1 MPRTSGQASLF
12 ERLEPDAP
20 PRRVRSRQDAAAARI
35 HAIKRH
41 LELILNSRRGC
52 SMSTPGLGLRDFN
65 DAAIGSADLLLR
77 VSQDIRQSV
86 AQFEP
91 RVRVLAVRARPDAS
105 RPLDL
110 TFRLDCLVPL
120 ANAEEQ
126 VEIDLI
132 IHRPDRHAQI
142 V

>member
-20 PRRVRSRQDAAAARI
+20 PRRVGSRQETAAARV

-52 SMSTPGLGLRDFN
+52 SLSTPELGLRDFN
-65 DAAIGSADLLLR
+65 DAAIGSDDLLLR

-91 RVRVLAVRARPDAS
+91 RVRVMAVRACPDAS

-110 TFRLDCLVPL
+110 TFRLDCMVPL
-120 ANAEEQ
+120 ANAEEL

-132 IHRPDRHAQI
+132 IHRPDRRAQI
-142 V
+142 L

>member
-1 MPRTSGQASLF
+1 MPRSSGQGSLF

-35 HAIKRH
+35 RAIKRH

-52 SMSTPGLGLRDFN
+52 SISSPGLGLLDFN
-65 DAAIGSADLLLR
+65 DAATGSADLLLR
-77 VSQDIRQSV
+77 ISQDIRQSV
-86 AQFEP
+86 AEFEP
-91 RVRVLAVRARPDAS
+91 RVRVLAVHARPDGA

-132 IHRPDRHAQI
+132 IHRPDRYARI

>member
-1 MPRTSGQASLF
+1 MPRTTGQASLF
-12 ERLEPDAP
+12 ERLTPDAP

-35 HAIKRH
+35 LAIKHH
-41 LELILNSRRGC
+41 LELILNSRQGC
-52 SMSTPGLGLRDFN
+52 SLSTPGLGLRDFN

-86 AQFEP
+86 AKFEP
-91 RVRVLAVRARPDAS
+91 RVRVLAVRARPDPS

-120 ANAEEQ
+120 ANAAEQ
-126 VEIDLI
+126 VEIDLV
-132 IHRPDRHAQI
+132 IHRPDRLARI